1 VNGIFV
7 VGTDTDIGKT
17 VIACAFAS
25 ALKKREIDVGV
36 MKPFA
41 TSHKRYSSDFQS
53 EDVSKLAAAA
63 KVTDPEEVIN
73 PYFYSI
79 ATAPYLA
86 AKMSGRAPPKL
97 GFALE
102 KLRQL
107 SKKHEFM
114 VVEGIGGIMVPLTRT
129 ETLLDFVKL
138 AAIPVIIVA
147 SSKIGTINHT
157 LLTFHACK
165 ERHVSV
171 SAIIIN
177 NTPRKPSNVQHELRS
192 LISTLT
198 GIKKVIQVPKFRYH
212 HNVAKV
218 EKIIELDFL
227 GF

>member
-1 VNGIFV
+1 VKGIFV
-7 VGTDTDIGKT
+7 IGTDTNIGKT
-17 VIACAFAS
+17 VIACAIVS
-25 ALKKREIDVGV
+25 ALKKRKIDVGV

-53 EDVSKLAAAA
+53 EDVSRLVAAA
-63 KVTDPEEVIN
+63 KATDPEEVIN

-86 AKMSGRAPPKL
+86 ARMSGRAPPKL

-102 KLRQL
+102 KLREL

-114 VVEGIGGIMVPLTRT
+114 VVEGIGGIMVPLTRN
-129 ETLLDFVKL
+129 ETLIDFVKL

-147 SSKIGTINHT
+147 SSKLGTINHT

-177 NTPRKPSNVQHELRS
+177 NAPRKPSKVQLELRS
-192 LISTLT
+192 LISILT
-198 GIKKVIQVPKFRYH
+198 GVKKVNQIPKFRYH
-212 HNVAKV
+212 QNVEKV

-227 GF
+227 KF